1 MYERLQQDHIRL
13 LGERE
18 QEKVN
23 AQREKI
29 QQEKDSRDRQLR
41 EEKLRKRAED
51 KEAFRA
57 EVELVNRLKEEMEME
72 RSLQSEKRR

>member
-1 MYERLQQDHIRL
+1 MA
-13 LGERE
+13 
-18 QEKVN
+18 

-41 EEKLRKRAED
+41 EEKQRKRHDD
-51 KEAFRA
+51 KDAFRQ

-72 RSLQSEKRR
+72 RQLQ